1 MMHSLRAVKLHD
13 SINLTYKSTYPSEG
27 YVMVLEKLGTVSY
40 LSALPFMCA
49 AKQLVQT
56 NRQPPEGAS
65 SCTPTLFKYT
75 HTHKCASTPYLHNQ

>member
-56 NRQPPEGAS
+56 NRQPPAGAS
-65 SCTPTLFKYT
+65 SCTPTLFKDT